1 MTDKWASLFNAVNLS
16 GKTDWLTQYINNL
29 NSFCSSI
36 STGQTIS
43 TNNFSNQNLL
53 PLSIKIAAQTIG
65 RDLVSVKPMSS
76 PIGSIFGMDF
86 KYGET
91 LKEKIKRIRKE
102 RMQKLN
108 KILRKEKLKYIDE
121 LLQKIIQ

>member
-1 MTDKWASLFNAVNLS
+1 MINKWASLFNNELS
-16 GKTDWLTQYINNL
+16 GKTDWLTQYANNL
-29 NSFCSSI
+29 NSFCGSI
-36 STGQTIS
+36 STGQTF

-65 RDLVSVKPMSS
+65 MDLVAVKPMSA
-76 PIGSIFGMDF
+76 PLGTIFGMDF

-91 LKEKIKRIRKE
+91 LEERIKRIRKE